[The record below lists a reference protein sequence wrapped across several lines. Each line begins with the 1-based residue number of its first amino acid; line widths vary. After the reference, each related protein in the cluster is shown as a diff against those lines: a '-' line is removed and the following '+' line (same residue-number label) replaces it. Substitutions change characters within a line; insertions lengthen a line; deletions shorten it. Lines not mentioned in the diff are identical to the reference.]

1 MAEVIAMAAPRLSTV
16 EMLQAAEIVLDGAV
30 LGLNCCRNDRMHP
43 ALCFRLTIGD
53 GFQVRWV

>member
-43 ALCFRLTIGD
+43 CTLLPAYHR
-53 GFQVRWV
+53 